1 MKMLVCTDG
10 SEHSGKALEKAALL
24 AECSNIAEVAVIHV
38 NENKLD
44 LSSSTAWGGE
54 GYTVTAEDIEYL
66 KKQYEKQK
74 EERRQL
80 LMESLKVFE
89 EKNIKARAILKEGHP
104 AYTIVETAAEEGF
117 DIIVTGS
124 RGLGGLKKLVLG
136 SVSNAIVQES
146 KNCMVVIVK

>member
-24 AECSNIAEVAVIHV
+24 AECSNIGEVAVIHV

-89 EKNIKARAILKEGHP
+89 AKNIKARAILKEGHP

-136 SVSNAIVQES
+136 SVSNAIAQES